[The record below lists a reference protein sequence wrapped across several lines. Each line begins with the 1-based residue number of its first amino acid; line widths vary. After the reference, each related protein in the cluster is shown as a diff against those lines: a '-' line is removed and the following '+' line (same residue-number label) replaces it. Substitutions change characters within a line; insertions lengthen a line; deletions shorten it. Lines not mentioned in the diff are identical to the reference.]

1 MKKLWELEQ
10 EPEKNYFKKVEKN
23 KRKGKKRKDK
33 YFGKNLIAKENE
45 KIHN

>member
-10 EPEKNYFKKVEKN
+10 EPERITSKRWKKN